1 MGDSEQQLFAYN
13 DPVSD
18 SKGVNADGTQ
28 DEMVEFFEVY
38 EKLKVPHVN
47 VFHRI
52 EPNAKEIKAIKEQVK
67 VKLMEMEKET
77 LRLYEDSKVKFKFRY
92 HPEYI
97 ETGMKVLFREGKTK
111 GTGEIIEIINYLK
124 N

>member
-1 MGDSEQQLFAYN
+1 
-13 DPVSD
+13 
-18 SKGVNADGTQ
+18 
-28 DEMVEFFEVY
+28 
-38 EKLKVPHVN
+38 
-47 VFHRI
+47 
-52 EPNAKEIKAIKEQVK
+52 
-67 VKLMEMEKET
+67 MEMEKET

-92 HPEYI
+92 HPEYV